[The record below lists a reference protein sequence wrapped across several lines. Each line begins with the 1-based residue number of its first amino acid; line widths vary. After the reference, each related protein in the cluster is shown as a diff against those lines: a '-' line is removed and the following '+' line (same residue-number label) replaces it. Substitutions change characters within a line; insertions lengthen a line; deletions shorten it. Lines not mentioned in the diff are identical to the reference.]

1 MEREINKNE
10 LRKVKRKTGRKVV
23 RMILR
28 MVKMKSKS
36 MVERR

>member
-1 MEREINKNE
+1 LEREINKNE